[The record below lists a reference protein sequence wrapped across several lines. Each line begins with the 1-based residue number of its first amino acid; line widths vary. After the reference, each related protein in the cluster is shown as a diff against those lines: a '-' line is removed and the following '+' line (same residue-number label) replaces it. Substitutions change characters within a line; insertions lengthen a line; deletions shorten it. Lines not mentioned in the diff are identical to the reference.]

1 MANESS
7 NETDRSDGTLGTSAP
22 TVAVGSL
29 ATPAQRI
36 EGSCSCTE
44 AQGRFEENP
53 DLQSVVVALS
63 DGGFAPLSR
72 QHFRGIVADR
82 SSEFMNHNSIE
93 SILNPAGSV
102 VVESDASV
110 AEACRAVLTH
120 MHLGFAEELIVTG
133 PGGVSTI
140 MLTELLNELIV
151 SADRFEQALRS
162 NRLSS
167 SEERFR
173 SLVQNASDVVIL
185 VNAEGR
191 IEYVSPAVRQV
202 MGYAPDDELGKGV
215 LDYVHPDHFAEVGER
230 FVEVASEPGRST
242 RMELRAR
249 HHDGSWR
256 WVDATATNLL
266 HDQAVGGLVINYRDI
281 TDRKAL
287 EEQLRHQAFH
297 DPLTGLANR
306 ALLRD
311 RIDHALSHRRD
322 GTSISAVMLMDID
335 DFKLLNDSLGHEAGD
350 AALAAVAGRLSEVLR
365 PADTA
370 ARLGGDEFAIFV
382 EDISSPDEAVRIGER
397 VLTAVQKPLRL
408 GNRRLL
414 LRSSLGVALAER
426 GKQASDELLRN
437 ADVAMYRA
445 KSQQRGGLALYE
457 SAMHAEVLHRLQV
470 IEDLQVALGR
480 GQLFLHYQ
488 PIVALARD
496 EIVEFEALIRWNH
509 PTRGMVSPIDF
520 ISAAEDTGL
529 IIEIGEWVLREA
541 CRQARAWQLIDHRA
555 PLGISVNL
563 SPKQFERSDIVG
575 TVGAALRDSGL
586 APTDL
591 TLEITE
597 GLLVADTDVSL
608 SKLAA
613 LKDLGVRLSID
624 DFGTGYSSL
633 SYLHRFP
640 IDQLKIDKS
649 FVDNVAQ
656 FGDGSTLA
664 RAVIGLGEVLGV
676 GTVGEGIETR
686 EQVWML
692 VGLGC
697 ELGQGYY
704 FSRPVPAQEAQDL
717 LRKKFQVAANPS

>member
-1 MANESS
+1 
-7 NETDRSDGTLGTSAP
+7 
-22 TVAVGSL
+22 
-29 ATPAQRI
+29 
-36 EGSCSCTE
+36 
-44 AQGRFEENP
+44 
-53 DLQSVVVALS
+53 
-63 DGGFAPLSR
+63 
-72 QHFRGIVADR
+72 
-82 SSEFMNHNSIE
+82 MNHNSIE

-110 AEACRAVLTH
+110 SEACRAVLTH

-520 ISAAEDTGL
+520 IPAAEDTGL

-541 CRQARAWQLIDHRA
+541 CRQARAWQLIDHRTS
-555 PLGISVNL
+555 LGISVNL
-563 SPKQFERSDIVG
+563 SPKQFERYDIVE

-586 APTDL
+586 APADL

>member
-1 MANESS
+1 
-7 NETDRSDGTLGTSAP
+7 
-22 TVAVGSL
+22 
-29 ATPAQRI
+29 
-36 EGSCSCTE
+36 
-44 AQGRFEENP
+44 
-53 DLQSVVVALS
+53 
-63 DGGFAPLSR
+63 
-72 QHFRGIVADR
+72 
-82 SSEFMNHNSIE
+82 MNHNSIE

-140 MLTELLNELIV
+140 MLTELLNELIM

-322 GTSISAVMLMDID
+322 GPSISAVMLM
-335 DFKLLNDSLGHEAGD
+335 
-350 AALAAVAGRLSEVLR
+350 
-365 PADTA
+365 
-370 ARLGGDEFAIFV
+370 
-382 EDISSPDEAVRIGER
+382 
-397 VLTAVQKPLRL
+397 
-408 GNRRLL
+408 
-414 LRSSLGVALAER
+414 
-426 GKQASDELLRN
+426 
-437 ADVAMYRA
+437 
-445 KSQQRGGLALYE
+445 
-457 SAMHAEVLHRLQV
+457 
-470 IEDLQVALGR
+470 
-480 GQLFLHYQ
+480 
-488 PIVALARD
+488 
-496 EIVEFEALIRWNH
+496 
-509 PTRGMVSPIDF
+509 
-520 ISAAEDTGL
+520 
-529 IIEIGEWVLREA
+529 
-541 CRQARAWQLIDHRA
+541 
-555 PLGISVNL
+555 
-563 SPKQFERSDIVG
+563 
-575 TVGAALRDSGL
+575 
-586 APTDL
+586 
-591 TLEITE
+591 
-597 GLLVADTDVSL
+597 
-608 SKLAA
+608 
-613 LKDLGVRLSID
+613 
-624 DFGTGYSSL
+624 
-633 SYLHRFP
+633 
-640 IDQLKIDKS
+640 
-649 FVDNVAQ
+649 
-656 FGDGSTLA
+656 
-664 RAVIGLGEVLGV
+664 
-676 GTVGEGIETR
+676 
-686 EQVWML
+686 
-692 VGLGC
+692 
-697 ELGQGYY
+697 
-704 FSRPVPAQEAQDL
+704 
-717 LRKKFQVAANPS
+717 